1 MQIFKIGGSSVTNS
15 NEFDCLVQFIT
26 KSNYL
31 QSVYVISA
39 FGKLSSLIK
48 SACFQV
54 KLEPSN
60 LPNSYAIILDFLEEL
75 TTNYPKIN
83 IESKTSKLLSL
94 LKGISLTN
102 SLSLSVLD
110 NALAQ
115 GEIISLSILE
125 DAITD
130 LSNNF
135 NFINANSFI
144 RTDSNFG
151 NANINYEITY
161 QLIKEMFNFERKSSY
176 ITNGFI
182 ASDGYGK
189 TTTMGFESSN
199 LTAIVIANQLNASE
213 INVITDFGAIFTAD
227 PKKFS
232 NSLPIECIS
241 YNEAEYFAKLGM
253 KLLYKD
259 MITLAKQNNISINY
273 SNLNGDVKTKI
284 TNLTKKKPIL
294 IEQNLEQSYFCIE
307 EEHINVSKKQISI
320 CNYMGNSL
328 QEILNSSK
336 FVNSYYLDK
345 VNQSVQ
351 ILLHIDTP
359 HSFLEELHT
368 LIISS

>member
-75 TTNYPKIN
+75 TANYPKIN

-135 NFINANSFI
+135 NFINANF
-144 RTDSNFG
+144 
-151 NANINYEITY
+151 
-161 QLIKEMFNFERKSSY
+161 KEMFNFERKSSY

-182 ASDGYGK
+182 ASDEYGK

-351 ILLHIDTP
+351 ILLDTDTP